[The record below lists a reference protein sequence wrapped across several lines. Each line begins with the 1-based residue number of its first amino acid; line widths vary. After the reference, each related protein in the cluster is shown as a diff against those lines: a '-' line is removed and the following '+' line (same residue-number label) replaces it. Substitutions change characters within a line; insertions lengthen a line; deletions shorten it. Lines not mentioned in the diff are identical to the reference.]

1 MFSSIVPQ
9 PYPVSMNVSFSFHSS
24 VHSYYL
30 TCFPWHV
37 QQIDTL
43 CFLQRL
49 QRIAYVMFFTSCE
62 GFFNYAFYSIFSC
75 GNCILQPHSP
85 WGFMLLW
92 EIFVSYNIFWSCFSI
107 PQLFLAPPH
116 LLIAQLRVI
125 YLSPPSAPAKPKTS
139 VLQRSVAECIS
150 YTLGQ
155 GEIGQQK
162 NSNPCF
168 APLNFL
174 FHFFFWFF
182 VLLIFCLFV
191 LIFIFCEESYYLI
204 FKSVSWPSMLWNICT
219 PCEDIL
225 LWLV

>member
-1 MFSSIVPQ
+1 
-9 PYPVSMNVSFSFHSS
+9 
-24 VHSYYL
+24 
-30 TCFPWHV
+30 
-37 QQIDTL
+37 
-43 CFLQRL
+43 
-49 QRIAYVMFFTSCE
+49 MFFTSCE

-107 PQLFLAPPH
+107 PQLFLVPPH

-182 VLLIFCLFV
+182 VLLIFCLFA

-204 FKSVSWPSMLWNICT
+204 FKSVSWPSMLWNICA